1 MAKYV
6 LRSDTQIGTV
16 KIDGDYT
23 AESVLNM
30 MQQNEPNAKWTEC
43 EILPRGKHICKYC
56 GNIAEGTLAD
66 LLCSDCRET
75 FGHTMHSE
83 L

>member
-1 MAKYV
+1 MAKFV
-6 LRSDTQIGTV
+6 LRSETQIGTV

-23 AESVLNM
+23 AERVLKM

-56 GNIAEGTLAD
+56 GNIAEGTLSD

-75 FGHTMHSE
+75 FGHTMFSE